1 MDETATSS
9 QTMPMLMERSKP
21 HMELCRNDWKRRLTA
36 ALVAAA
42 TLATPMAM
50 VSPLNA
56 QGAESKPQPVIKTDW
71 SRAVVE
77 STMKRYPTAADLGAW
92 AYAKTLFL
100 FGEYL
105 VWKRTGDPRYLAYI
119 KSWVDSHVDNSG
131 KIDHNIEALDYMLPG
146 NLLLVLYQETRDEK
160 YRIAAQTIRERLKT
174 YPRTSDGGFWHATGN
189 SRKSQLWLD
198 GTYMS
203 MPFLVR
209 YGHVIGESQYADDEA
224 AKQLLLDANHLR
236 DAETGLLYHAYDES
250 GASTWADPKTHHSPE
265 FWGRAMGWYGM
276 AIIDVLEVLPAKHPK
291 RAQLI
296 AVLQDLVKGLAKYQ
310 DNKTGLWYQVV
321 NKGSVDGNWL
331 ETSSSS
337 MYTYIISMAVRRG
350 YVDKSYEDTARKGY
364 EGVLSKLSIGPD
376 GLAHIADISEGTN
389 VADFAYYIGR
399 KRPDNDFHGL
409 GAFLI
414 MNEQFITAVSS
425 METKE
430 PRGKTIKVAVAN
442 QSDQPHPA
450 EDVVLSMAE
459 VRKQVPDFDISAAM
473 VTTNVPLSS
482 EQDAQAFQ
490 YIELPSQADD
500 IDGDGKPDE
509 LAFQID
515 LEPKHTRIV
524 TVAYGNLE
532 TMTHLKS
539 DYPRRTNAKFA
550 KHYDG
555 MGWESE
561 LTAWRLY
568 FDKRNA
574 MDLWGKKKPG
584 LYLEMFAPQEYK
596 YQEDSPIARDI
607 YNVGNS
613 LGSGSVG
620 AWVDGK
626 VVRVADVAD
635 RQWRIVSTG
644 PVRAIVEFTYKG
656 WKIGDRSVDL
666 TTRVTQW
673 AGERGFGERV
683 TLRNAEGLTIVGGLS
698 RKPDLKEFSVDASC
712 SIGIW
717 GHQVVRP
724 GTGATESLP
733 DENLGL
739 ALLAPESATTC
750 KINDDP
756 NNYLA
761 RITLQNGTARW
772 YVLAAWDQEEAGR
785 ISTLEEF
792 TQLVQKENER
802 LTEPASATI
811 VTQPGVLT
819 AASPGTK

>member
-1 MDETATSS
+1 MGSVIRTWNR
-9 QTMPMLMERSKP
+9 Q
-21 HMELCRNDWKRRLTA
+21 LTA
-36 ALVAAA
+36 ALLVLA
-42 TLATPMAM
+42 TLVTQIS
-50 VSPLNA
+50 VTSLPLRA
-56 QGAESKPQPVIKTDW
+56 QSSSDKQASAVGDLPSRPQSEAQAKLPIKTDW

-77 STMKRYPTAADLGAW
+77 SAMKRYPTAADLGAW

-119 KSWVDSHVDNSG
+119 KAWVDSHVDKSG
-131 KIDHNIEALDYMLPG
+131 NIDHNIEALDYMLPG
-146 NLLLVLYQETRDEK
+146 NLLLVLYQQTADER
-160 YRIAAQTIRERLKT
+160 YRIAAQKIRERLKT

-209 YGHVIGESQYADDEA
+209 YGQVIGESQYADDEA
-224 AKQLLLDANHLR
+224 AKQLLVDASHLR
-236 DAETGLLYHAYDES
+236 DAETGLLFHAYDES

-310 DNKTGLWYQVV
+310 DTKTGLWYQVV
-321 NKGSVDGNWL
+321 NKGSVEGNWL

-350 YVDKSYEDTARKGY
+350 YVDKSYQDVARKGY
-364 EGVLSKLSIGPD
+364 EGVLSKVSIGAD
-376 GLAHIADISEGTN
+376 GLAHIADIGEGTN
-389 VADFAYYIGR
+389 VSDFAYYIGR

-414 MNEQFITAVSS
+414 MNEQFLTEASS
-425 METKE
+425 METKD
-430 PRGKTIKVAVAN
+430 PRGKTVKVVVAN
-442 QSDQPHPA
+442 QSDQAHPS
-450 EDVVLSMAE
+450 EDVVLSVDE
-459 VRKQVPDFDISAAM
+459 IKKQVPDFDISAVM
-473 VTTNVPLSS
+473 VTSNVAASP
-482 EQDAQAFQ
+482 EQDPEAFQ
-490 YIELPSQADD
+490 YVELPSQADD
-500 IDGDGKPDE
+500 INGDGKPDE

-515 LEPKHTRIV
+515 LEPKQTRIV
-524 TVAYGNLE
+524 TISYGNPE
-532 TMTHLKS
+532 TINHLKS
-539 DYPRRTNAKFA
+539 DYARRTNAKFA
-550 KHYDG
+550 RHYDG

-574 MDLWGKKKPG
+574 MDLWGKKKSG
-584 LYLEMFAPQEYK
+584 LYLEMFAPQDYK
-596 YQEDSPIARDI
+596 YQEESPIARDI

-656 WKIGDRSVDL
+656 WKIGDRTVDL

-683 TLRNAEGLTIVGGLS
+683 ILRNAEGLTIVGGLS

-739 ALLAPESATTC
+739 ALLAPESSTNC

-756 NNYLA
+756 NNFLA
-761 RITLQNGTARW
+761 RISLQSGTARW
-772 YVLAAWDQEEAGR
+772 YVMAAWDQEENGR

-792 TQLVQKENER
+792 THLVQKENER
-802 LTEPASATI
+802 LLEPASAT
-811 VTQPGVLT
+811 VLQQPGAPST
-819 AASPGTK
+819 ALSGGK